1 MIRPVT
7 SSQPASATM
16 ARYRVLVV
24 DDEPIVTEGIERYL
38 TREGFD
44 VTTASDGE
52 KALSIARSWSPDLV
66 LLDLMLPGIDGLEV
80 CRTLQKERD
89 VSIIMLTARGEET
102 DRIVGLEVGAD
113 DYVVKPFSLRELV
126 ARIRAVLRRTNREA
140 TPGVDGESLRYTGLS
155 VNPRTRV
162 VEAEGKSI
170 ALSAKEFDLLYFLAA
185 HPGQVFTREQLM
197 NDVWDYTF
205 AGDSSTVTVHIR
217 RVREK
222 IEPDPMRPRFIKTVW
237 GVGYK
242 FEP

>member
-1 MIRPVT
+1 
-7 SSQPASATM
+7 M

-24 DDEPIVTEGIERYL
+24 DDEPIVTDGVERYL

-44 VTTASDGE
+44 VATAADGTQ
-52 KALSIARSWSPDLV
+52 ALAVARSWSPDLV

-80 CRTLQKERD
+80 CRTLQKESQ

-126 ARIRAVLRRTNREA
+126 ARIRAVLRRTNREPA
-140 TPGVDGESLRYTGLS
+140 APVANDALRFDGLT
-155 VNPRTRV
+155 VNPKTRV
-162 VEAEGKSI
+162 VEAGGKQV

-185 HPGQVFTREQLM
+185 HPGQVFSREQLM

-205 AGDSSTVTVHIR
+205 AGDASTVTVHIR

-222 IEPDPMRPRFIKTVW
+222 VEPDPMRPRFLKTVW